1 MQTAMEP
8 HPDLVKRG
16 IPEMWPMIPA
26 DHRKVVDLIVAQ
38 QAFQR
43 PFIAPPGTA
52 PAQLKVLL
60 EAFMATWNDSEA
72 LEDANRMKID
82 VNPKSGEEVAALA
95 KGIYGAPKDLVDRM
109 SKAIRP

>member
-1 MQTAMEP
+1 M
-8 HPDLVKRG
+8 
-16 IPEMWPMIPA
+16 
-26 DHRKVVDLIVAQ
+26 AQ